1 LTLRK
6 TTDSVGRAPFVI
18 FCLLGLLLSPA
29 FPAQIPAPATELRGT
44 VRDAKTKEPIPNA
57 LVKVIEPG
65 KKSLTDKDGGFQVRG
80 LTPGTYSLEFSAAG
94 YRTLVRKDISLQEGH
109 SIVLSVELE
118 VALPR
123 LNEQVTV
130 TGTPIPTAGQPA
142 VSVRKVDQLE
152 ITRTPASFR
161 DLSRVLSSI
170 PGATQVSEKS
180 NDLIVRG
187 GSPWENGFYVDNIPI
202 PNINHFQNQAGVG
215 GAIGVLDVSL
225 IDNIDFY
232 TGGFPAAYG
241 DRMSSIVDIRFREG
255 ARDRIRSRLNLH
267 LAGFGG
273 AVEGPLF
280 KGKASFVLSA
290 RRGYYDLIAKL
301 LGYAVAPN
309 YGDIHFKFTVDLDAR
324 NKLTLLNIF
333 GASRLSYDLET
344 AVEEGLNASL
354 DYRTGQN
361 TVGLNWLRTSDR
373 GYSNTSLSY
382 SAFKN
387 SATIVAVNPE
397 AASSKYSATDEG
409 KGEVV
414 LRNVNV
420 VQIRSRSQLEFGVEL
435 KAERFDFNNYISNY
449 VNRWE
454 IEMPPLDAQG
464 TDAAWKSALF
474 ATWIYRPFEIL
485 SVSLGARTD
494 YFSLTQAWHVA
505 PRLSASFKI
514 LDRLTLKAAWG
525 IYDQGLPLFLTAE
538 NPENRKKRDPY
549 TTQVIAGLRYD
560 LGNDTQLIFEA
571 YAKDYGNVP
580 LTPDDP
586 TNYVLDSG
594 VDFGFY
600 RTYSVLYDTG
610 LARAQGFEILLQK
623 KTADKLYGILSA
635 AVGRTRYR
643 DYTGTWRYRIIDYQY
658 LISAVG
664 GYKPNDKWTFGGR
677 LKLAGGRPYTPYD
690 VERSTAL
697 NRGILDKTQ
706 VLAKR
711 YPPFMS
717 LSVQANRQFRYKRSV
732 LNVYISVMNLLNQ
745 KNVDRYFWD
754 RVHNQMGTVYQA
766 PIVPEFGIEYIF

>member
-1 LTLRK
+1 MTLRK

-697 NRGILDKTQ
+697 NRGSLDKTQ

>member
-1 LTLRK
+1 MPIRNTIELAAR
-6 TTDSVGRAPFVI
+6 VP
-18 FCLLGLLLSPA
+18 CLGLCILFFLLPPA
-29 FPAQIPAPATELRGT
+29 LTGQIPAPATELRGT
-44 VRDAKTKEPIPNA
+44 VRDAKTKESIPNA
-57 LVKVIEPG
+57 QVKVIEPG
-65 KKSLTDKDGGFQVRG
+65 NTSFTDKDGGFQVRG

-94 YRTLVRKDISLQEGH
+94 YRTLVRKDISLQGGQ
-109 SIVLSVELE
+109 SMVLSVELE
-118 VALPR
+118 VDLPR

-130 TGTPIPTAGQPA
+130 TGTPIPTAGQPV
-142 VSVRKVDQLE
+142 VSDRKVDQLE

-161 DLSRVLSSI
+161 DLSRILSSI

-225 IDNIDFY
+225 IDNVDFY
-232 TGGFPAAYG
+232 TGGFSAAYG
-241 DRMSSIVDIRFREG
+241 DRMSSIIDIRFREG
-255 ARDRIRSRLNLH
+255 ARDRIRGRLNLH
-267 LAGFGG
+267 LVGLGG
-273 AVEGPLF
+273 SVEGPLF
-280 KGKASFVLSA
+280 KGKGSFVLSA

-301 LGYAVAPN
+301 IGYAVAPN
-309 YGDIHFKFTVDLDAR
+309 FGDFHFKFTVDLNAR
-324 NKLTLLNIF
+324 NKITLLNIF

-361 TVGLNWLRTSDR
+361 TVGLNWLRTGER

-397 AASSKYSATDEG
+397 STSSKYSATDEG

-414 LRNVNV
+414 LRHVNI
-420 VQIRSRSQLEFGVEL
+420 VQIRPRSQLEFGLEL
-435 KAERFDFNNYISNY
+435 KAERFDFNNYIAEY

-454 IEMPPLDAQG
+454 IEMPPLDARG
-464 TDAAWKSALF
+464 TDSAWKSALF
-474 ATWIYRPFEIL
+474 ATWITSPFEIL
-485 SVSLGARTD
+485 SVSLGVRTD
-494 YFSLTQAWHVA
+494 YFSLTRTWHIA
-505 PRLSASFKI
+505 PRISASFKI
-514 LDRLTLKAAWG
+514 LDRLSLKAAWG

-538 NPENRKKRDPY
+538 NPENRKKQDPY
-549 TTQVIAGLRYD
+549 ATHVIAGLRYD
-560 LGNDTQLIFEA
+560 LGNDTHLVFEA
-571 YAKDYGNVP
+571 YAKDYGNVL

-594 VDFGFY
+594 IDFGFY

-635 AVGRTRYR
+635 ALGRTRYR
-643 DYTGTWRYRIIDYQY
+643 DYTGIWRYRSIDNPY

-664 GYKPNDKWTFGGR
+664 GYKPNDKWAFSGR

-697 NRGILDKTQ
+697 NRGILDRTQ
-706 VLAKR
+706 ALAKR

-732 LNVYISVMNLLNQ
+732 LNVYVSVMNLLNQ
-745 KNVDRYFWD
+745 KNINKYIWD
-754 RVHNQMGTVYQA
+754 RIHNRQGTIYQG
-766 PIVPEFGIEYIF
+766 PIVPEFGIEYAF